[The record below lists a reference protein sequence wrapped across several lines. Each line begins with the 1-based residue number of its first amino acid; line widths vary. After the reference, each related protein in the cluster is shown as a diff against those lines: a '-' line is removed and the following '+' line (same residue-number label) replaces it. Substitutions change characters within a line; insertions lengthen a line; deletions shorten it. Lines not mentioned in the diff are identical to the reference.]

1 MSLFRILLSKLVSLR
16 VPLRLRSRQ
25 APGRSNLFF
34 AGLTLLELI
43 IALAISAFIVLAIHN
58 ITVYTNF
65 HVLTA
70 DRRAKAQN
78 EASFC
83 LEHMSKEIAKA
94 IGNEKIEGVN
104 NVVYISTDAVSAFI
118 DYSGNGKR
126 DASDNW
132 IKYNFDN
139 TKGSLYYCANCSDDA
154 TCPTCFSPGGPERL
168 SDRIHNFTPSSNDNL
183 VNINI
188 TACYDPLERKFAC
201 GSRDN
206 PTANLTT
213 RIKMPQVSVN

>member
-1 MSLFRILLSKLVSLR
+1 MFPFRIKLIK
-16 VPLRLRSRQ
+16 
-25 APGRSNLFF
+25 
-34 AGLTLLELI
+34 GLTLLELI

-94 IGNEKIEGVN
+94 IGNEKIDGAN
-104 NVVYISTDAVSAFI
+104 NLVYVSADAVSVFI

-132 IKYNFDN
+132 IKYTFEESA
-139 TKGSLYYCANCSDDA
+139 GSLYYCANCSDAACAD
-154 TCPTCFSPGGPERL
+154 CNSPEGNETL
-168 SDRIHNFTPSSNDNL
+168 SDRIFYFSPSFNDNL